1 LPCTRHELGPIYYAT
16 GLNFHTP
23 NTYDMAEA
31 STNGSG
37 DTSPPSQKRQRA
49 KQACE
54 PCRLRK
60 RRCDGAMPCNM
71 CTQFEY
77 KCYFEKHPRKRS
89 KLVEQ
94 DAVENGIVQASPTR
108 NATPPREE
116 TSHED
121 VSKMQSMEANSGIA
135 FTKLLGM
142 RLDASA
148 GPKLFT
154 FGWNLGTG
162 SSSVPIVNPISGFL
176 TQDQMVAMA
185 RLFFA
190 NAHPLYGILDVEWF
204 MKQVMLRYSS
214 QKPVQCPDHLM
225 AGVAALGTLFGD
237 NSLDSVLPALI
248 DSAKL
253 SLESTST
260 MQPSTIY
267 DVQSWILRTIYLRAT
282 GHPHACWMAS
292 SITMH
297 LIESCGLQQERDAT
311 SSVMYPP
318 TNDHMNDLEI
328 RRRTFWIARL
338 LNTWVSFEYGRNRV
352 ALRGIT
358 SKLPAHREGDFTREY
373 IDLYSISCCLDPDN
387 ADKPTQWEEFLRQLE
402 QYDAPHDCMELSRAN
417 LGLCAYRRLRLG
429 NPNLPSETINRIVAI
444 GLGGLQ
450 AARNLANQGLPWWHV
465 ANVPFQCIC
474 VFLAIDTRESLTHIG
489 TAMRTLEMVVKRF
502 DTVAMKEAL
511 KTARFLVRL
520 SKKKKDEDSEVL
532 ERSLKREITTSDPKL
547 EAFQSLQP
555 KAKSNVPHQQQPPQK
570 QPQTQNLNQPP
581 HSHPQQPLQHPPIPM
596 MDDQQQVTWDQGPLT
611 TSSGEDW
618 NMDYLNNTEF
628 DWNFFLSQDIP
639 AFQNLAP
646 DGLM

>member
-1 LPCTRHELGPIYYAT
+1 
-16 GLNFHTP
+16 
-23 NTYDMAEA
+23 
-31 STNGSG
+31 
-37 DTSPPSQKRQRA
+37 
-49 KQACE
+49 
-54 PCRLRK
+54 
-60 RRCDGAMPCNM
+60 MPCNM

-116 TSHED
+116 TSQED

-154 FGWNLGTG
+154 FGWNMGTG
-162 SSSVPIVNPISGFL
+162 SSSVPIVNPITGFL

-185 RLFFA
+185 RLYFA
-190 NAHPLYGILDVEWF
+190 NAHPLYGIVDVEWF
-204 MKQVMLRYSS
+204 MKQIMLRYSS

-260 MQPSTIY
+260 MHPSTIY

-297 LIESCGLQQERDAT
+297 LIESCGLQQEKDAT

-387 ADKPTQWEEFLRQLE
+387 ADKPTEWGELLRQLE

-429 NPNLPSETINRIVAI
+429 NPNLSSETINRIVAI

-450 AARNLANQGLPWWHV
+450 AARNLANQGMPWWHV

-520 SKKKKDEDSEVL
+520 SKKKKDEDSDVL
-532 ERSLKREITTSDPKL
+532 EKSLKREPATSDPQP
-547 EAFQSLQP
+547 ESFQSLQA
-555 KAKSNVPHQQQPPQK
+555 KAKNNVPHQQPQQQQHHALKQPQAQNMNQQPPQ
-570 QPQTQNLNQPP
+570 QQ
-581 HSHPQQPLQHPPIPM
+581 QQPLQHPPIPM
-596 MDDQQQVTWDQGPLT
+596 MDDQQQISWEQGPLT

>member
-1 LPCTRHELGPIYYAT
+1 
-16 GLNFHTP
+16 
-23 NTYDMAEA
+23 
-31 STNGSG
+31 
-37 DTSPPSQKRQRA
+37 
-49 KQACE
+49 
-54 PCRLRK
+54 
-60 RRCDGAMPCNM
+60 M

-116 TSHED
+116 NTSQED
-121 VSKMQSMEANSGIA
+121 MSKMQSMEANSGMA
-135 FTKLLGM
+135 FTRLLGM

-162 SSSVPIVNPISGFL
+162 SSSAPITTPVTNFL
-176 TQDQMVAMA
+176 TQDQMIAMS

-190 NAHPLYGILDVEWF
+190 NAHILYGIIDVEWF

-237 NSLDSVLPALI
+237 RSLDAILPGLV

-253 SLESTST
+253 ALESTST
-260 MQPSTIY
+260 MQPPTIY
-267 DVQSWILRTIYLRAT
+267 DVQSWILRSIYLRAT

-297 LIESCGLQQERDAT
+297 LIESCGLQQEST
-311 SSVMYPP
+311 SSIMYPP

-358 SKLPAHREGDFTREY
+358 CKLPIHREGDFTREY

-417 LGLCAYRRLRLG
+417 LGLCAYRRIRLG
-429 NPNLPSETINRIVAI
+429 NPNLPAETINRIIAI

-450 AARNLANQGLPWWHV
+450 AARNQANKSMPWWHV

-474 VFLAIDTRESLTHIG
+474 VFLAIDTRESLSHIG

-520 SKKKKDEDSEVL
+520 SKKKKDEDSDVL
-532 ERSLKREITTSDPKL
+532 EKSLKRDLVESETRADN
-547 EAFQSLQP
+547 LQP
-555 KAKSNVPHQQQPPQK
+555 IQPKTHQGNQPQQQQQTAQQLQTQQQMQLNQMSQPHQQQ
-570 QPQTQNLNQPP
+570 
-581 HSHPQQPLQHPPIPM
+581 QQPLQQQPVPM
-596 MDDQQQVTWDQGPLT
+596 MDEQQGISWEQGPLT

-646 DGLM
+646 DGMM

>member
-1 LPCTRHELGPIYYAT
+1 
-16 GLNFHTP
+16 
-23 NTYDMAEA
+23 MAEG

-37 DTSPPSQKRQRA
+37 ESSPPSQKRQRA

-60 RRCDGAMPCNM
+60 RRCDGNMPCNM

-116 TSHED
+116 HTSQED
-121 VSKMQSMEANSGIA
+121 MSKMQSMEANSGMA
-135 FTKLLGM
+135 FTRLLGM

-162 SSSVPIVNPISGFL
+162 SSSAPITTPVTNFL
-176 TQDQMVAMA
+176 TQDQMIAMA

-190 NAHPLYGILDVEWF
+190 NAHILYGILDVEWF
-204 MKQVMLRYSS
+204 MKQVMLRYST

-237 NSLDSVLPALI
+237 RSLDSILPGLV

-253 SLESTST
+253 ALESTST
-260 MQPSTIY
+260 MSPCTIY
-267 DVQSWILRTIYLRAT
+267 DVQSWILRTIYIRAT

-292 SITMH
+292 SVTMH
-297 LIESCGLQQERDAT
+297 LIESCGLQQEST
-311 SSVMYPP
+311 SPVMYPP

-358 SKLPAHREGDFTREY
+358 CKLPIHREGDFTREY

-429 NPNLPSETINRIVAI
+429 NPNLPSETINRITAI

-450 AARNLANQGLPWWHV
+450 AARSLANKGMPWWHV

-474 VFLAIDTRESLTHIG
+474 VFLAIDTRESLSHIG

-502 DTVAMKEAL
+502 DTTAMKEAL

-520 SKKKKDEDSEVL
+520 SKKKKDEDSDVL
-532 ERSLKREITTSDPKL
+532 DKSLKRDLVESDTRTDN
-547 EAFQSLQP
+547 LQP
-555 KAKSNVPHQQQPPQK
+555 IQPKTQSNVQQPQQQMQNQQQMQVNQMP
-570 QPQTQNLNQPP
+570 QPQAQQ
-581 HSHPQQPLQHPPIPM
+581 QQPLQQPVPM
-596 MDDQQQVTWDQGPLT
+596 MDEQQQISWDQGPLT

-646 DGLM
+646 DGMM

>member
-1 LPCTRHELGPIYYAT
+1 
-16 GLNFHTP
+16 
-23 NTYDMAEA
+23 MADGN
-31 STNGSG
+31 TNGSG
-37 DTSPPSQKRQRA
+37 ETSPPSQKRQRA

-60 RRCDGAMPCNM
+60 RRCDGNMPCNM

-108 NATPPREE
+108 NATPPHEE
-116 TSHED
+116 QTSQED
-121 VSKMQSMEANSGIA
+121 VSKMQSMEANSGMA

-162 SSSVPIVNPISGFL
+162 STSAAINGSIFDFL
-176 TQDQMVAMA
+176 NQDQMIAMA
-185 RLFFA
+185 KLYFA
-190 NAHPLYGILDVEWF
+190 NAHPLYGIIDVEWF
-204 MKQVMLRYSS
+204 MKQIMLRYST
-214 QKPVQCPDHLM
+214 QAPVQCPDHLM

-237 NSLDSVLPALI
+237 GSLDAKLPRLI
-248 DSAKL
+248 EMAKL

-260 MQPSTIY
+260 MTPPTIY

-292 SITMH
+292 SVTMH
-297 LIESCGLQQERDAT
+297 LIESCGLQQE
-311 SSVMYPP
+311 SISPVMYPP
-318 TNDHMNDLEI
+318 TNDHMNDLEVK
-328 RRRTFWIARL
+328 RRTFWIARL

-358 SKLPAHREGDFTREY
+358 CKLPVHRDDDFTREY

-387 ADKPTQWEEFLRQLE
+387 ADKPTQWEDFLRQLE
-402 QYDAPHDCMELSRAN
+402 QYDAPHDCVELSRAN
-417 LGLCAYRRLRLG
+417 LGLCAYRRLRLN
-429 NPNLPSETINRIVAI
+429 NPNLPPETINRIIAI
-444 GLGGLQ
+444 GQGGLQ
-450 AARNLANQGLPWWHV
+450 AARNLANKKMPWWHV

-474 VFLAIDTRESLTHIG
+474 VFLAIDTRESLSHIG

-532 ERSLKREITTSDPKL
+532 EKSLKRDLAESDPRP
-547 EAFQSLQP
+547 EALQPLQP
-555 KAKSNVPHQQQPPQK
+555 KTQNNVQQPQQQLQ
-570 QPQTQNLNQPP
+570 QQAQMNLLQQQQQQQQAQL
-581 HSHPQQPLQHPPIPM
+581 QQPAVPM
-596 MDDQQQVTWDQGPLT
+596 MDEQQQISWDQGPLT

-646 DGLM
+646 DGMM

>member
-1 LPCTRHELGPIYYAT
+1 
-16 GLNFHTP
+16 
-23 NTYDMAEA
+23 
-31 STNGSG
+31 
-37 DTSPPSQKRQRA
+37 
-49 KQACE
+49 
-54 PCRLRK
+54 
-60 RRCDGAMPCNM
+60 MPCNM

-176 TQDQMVAMA
+176 SQDQMVAMA

-237 NSLDSVLPALI
+237 KSLDSVLPALI

-297 LIESCGLQQERDAT
+297 LIESCGLQQEKDAT

-532 ERSLKREITTSDPKL
+532 EKSLKREAATSDQKP
-547 EAFQSLQP
+547 EAFPSLQP
-555 KAKSNVPHQQQPPQK
+555 KAKSNVPQQQQQQPA
-570 QPQTQNLNQPP
+570 QTQNLNQQP
-581 HSHPQQPLQHPPIPM
+581 HQHPQQPLQHPPIPM

>member
-1 LPCTRHELGPIYYAT
+1 
-16 GLNFHTP
+16 
-23 NTYDMAEA
+23 MAES
-31 STNGSG
+31 STNGNG
-37 DTSPPSQKRQRA
+37 DGSPPSQKRQRA

-60 RRCDGAMPCNM
+60 RRCDGNMPCNM

-116 TSHED
+116 NTSQED
-121 VSKMQSMEANSGIA
+121 MSKMQSMEANSGMA
-135 FTKLLGM
+135 FTRLLGM

-162 SSSVPIVNPISGFL
+162 SSSAPITTPVTNFL
-176 TQDQMVAMA
+176 TQDQMIAMS

-190 NAHPLYGILDVEWF
+190 NAHILYGIIDVEWF

-237 NSLDSVLPALI
+237 RSLDAILPGLV

-253 SLESTST
+253 ALESTST
-260 MQPSTIY
+260 MQPPTIY
-267 DVQSWILRTIYLRAT
+267 DVQSWILRSIYLRAT

-297 LIESCGLQQERDAT
+297 LIESCGLQQESTT
-311 SSVMYPP
+311 SIMYPP

-358 SKLPAHREGDFTREY
+358 CKLPVHREGDFTREY

-417 LGLCAYRRLRLG
+417 LGLCAYRRIRLG
-429 NPNLPSETINRIVAI
+429 NPNLPAETINRIIAI

-450 AARNLANQGLPWWHV
+450 AARNQANKSMPWWHV

-474 VFLAIDTRESLTHIG
+474 VFLAIDTRESLSHIG

-520 SKKKKDEDSEVL
+520 SKKKKDEDSDVL
-532 ERSLKREITTSDPKL
+532 EKSLKRDLVESETRADN
-547 EAFQSLQP
+547 LQP
-555 KAKSNVPHQQQPPQK
+555 IQPKTQSNQPQQQQ
-570 QPQTQNLNQPP
+570 QQTAQQLQAQQQMQLNQM
-581 HSHPQQPLQHPPIPM
+581 SQQQQQQPLQQQPVPM
-596 MDDQQQVTWDQGPLT
+596 MDEQQGISWEQGPLT

-646 DGLM
+646 DGMM

>member
-1 LPCTRHELGPIYYAT
+1 
-16 GLNFHTP
+16 
-23 NTYDMAEA
+23 MAES
-31 STNGSG
+31 STNGNG
-37 DTSPPSQKRQRA
+37 DASPPSQKRQRA

-60 RRCDGAMPCNM
+60 RRCDGNMPCNM

-116 TSHED
+116 NTSQED
-121 VSKMQSMEANSGIA
+121 MSKMQSMEANSGMA
-135 FTKLLGM
+135 FTRLLGM

-162 SSSVPIVNPISGFL
+162 SSSAPITTPVTNFL
-176 TQDQMVAMA
+176 TQDQMIAMS

-190 NAHPLYGILDVEWF
+190 NAHILYGIIDVEWF

-237 NSLDSVLPALI
+237 RSLDAILPGLV

-253 SLESTST
+253 ALESTST
-260 MQPSTIY
+260 MQPPTIY
-267 DVQSWILRTIYLRAT
+267 DVQSWILRSIYLRAT

-297 LIESCGLQQERDAT
+297 LIESCGLQQEST
-311 SSVMYPP
+311 SSIMYPP

-358 SKLPAHREGDFTREY
+358 CKLPIHREGDFTREY

-417 LGLCAYRRLRLG
+417 LGLCAYRRIRLG
-429 NPNLPSETINRIVAI
+429 NPNLPSETINRIIAI

-450 AARNLANQGLPWWHV
+450 AARNQANKSMPWWHV

-474 VFLAIDTRESLTHIG
+474 VFLAIDTRESLSHIG

-520 SKKKKDEDSEVL
+520 SKKKKDEDSDVL
-532 ERSLKREITTSDPKL
+532 EKSLKRDLVESETRADN
-547 EAFQSLQP
+547 LQP
-555 KAKSNVPHQQQPPQK
+555 IQPKTQSNQPQQQQ
-570 QPQTQNLNQPP
+570 QTAQQLQAQQQMQLNQMPQQQQ
-581 HSHPQQPLQHPPIPM
+581 QQPLQQQPVPM
-596 MDDQQQVTWDQGPLT
+596 MDEQQGISWEQGPLT

-646 DGLM
+646 DGMM

>member
-1 LPCTRHELGPIYYAT
+1 
-16 GLNFHTP
+16 
-23 NTYDMAEA
+23 
-31 STNGSG
+31 
-37 DTSPPSQKRQRA
+37 
-49 KQACE
+49 
-54 PCRLRK
+54 
-60 RRCDGAMPCNM
+60 M

-116 TSHED
+116 TSQED

-260 MQPSTIY
+260 MQPATIY

-297 LIESCGLQQERDAT
+297 LIESCGLQQEKDAT

-429 NPNLPSETINRIVAI
+429 NPNLASDTINRIVAI

-450 AARNLANQGLPWWHV
+450 AARNQANQGMPWWHV

-532 ERSLKREITTSDPKL
+532 EKSLKRDITTSDPKP
-547 EAFQSLQP
+547 EAFKSLQP
-555 KAKSNVPHQQQPPQK
+555 KAKNNAPPPQPQPLN
-570 QPQTQNLNQPP
+570 QPQIQNLNQPP
-581 HSHPQQPLQHPPIPM
+581 HLHPQQPLQHPPIPM
-596 MDDQQQVTWDQGPLT
+596 MDDHHQQAAWEQGPLT